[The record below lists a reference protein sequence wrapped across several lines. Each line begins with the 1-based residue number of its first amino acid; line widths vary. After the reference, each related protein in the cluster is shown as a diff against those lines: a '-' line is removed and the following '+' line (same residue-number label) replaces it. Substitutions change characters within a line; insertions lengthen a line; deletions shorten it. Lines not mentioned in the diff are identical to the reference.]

1 MKDVSIL
8 ENNGVDLE
16 YAVSLLGDL
25 SFYDETLEAFL
36 EENETRIPNIEKYKN
51 ESNMEDYA
59 ILVHALKSDSKYL
72 GFMSLA
78 DIAYE
83 HELASKANN
92 VDEVNKKYDELIKE
106 VNKYTELAHKYL
118 GKD

>member
-1 MKDVSIL
+1 MRDVSIL
-8 ENNGVDLE
+8 TDNGVDLNSALE
-16 YAVSLLGDL
+16 LLGDL

-36 EENETRIPNIEKYKN
+36 SENEVRLPNIEKYRK
-51 ESNMEDYA
+51 ELNMEDYA

-72 GFMSLA
+72 GFKSLA

-92 VDEVNKKYDELIKE
+92 VDEVNKKYDDLLSEIKK
-106 VNKYTELAHKYL
+106 VTELAKKYL
-118 GKD
+118 G

>member
-1 MKDVSIL
+1 MRDVSIL
-8 ENNGVDLE
+8 TDNGVDLNKALE
-16 YAVSLLGDL
+16 LLGDL

-36 EENETRIPNIEKYKN
+36 SENETRIPNIKKYKD
-51 ESNMEDYA
+51 EMNMEDYA

-72 GFMSLA
+72 GFTKLA

-92 VDEVNKKYDELIKE
+92 VDEVNEKFDMLMNTVDEF
-106 VNKYTELAHKYL
+106 TSLAKKYL
-118 GKD
+118 G